1 MGAESVWK
9 ISELS
14 SQYSCEPKTAL
25 KKNPCKE
32 KKMNMPMVG
41 ASVSL
46 RTSVMALLCRLETV
60 GEVLRGWGS
69 GTVKGTVGPE
79 VTEPIGRCLIA

>member
-1 MGAESVWK
+1 
-9 ISELS
+9 
-14 SQYSCEPKTAL
+14 
-25 KKNPCKE
+25 
-32 KKMNMPMVG
+32 MNVPMVG